1 MNSSLLESIGIDPAF
16 LFIGLF
22 VILIILTVMLVLTNQ
37 KLKKLNKKYDS
48 FMQGKDAE
56 TLEDTI
62 LGRFEE
68 IEMLKEADKKKSK
81 ALENI
86 LENLQITYQ
95 KSGLVKYNA
104 FKEMGGN
111 LSFAI
116 ALLNKENNGFIINA
130 MHSRE
135 GCYTY
140 SKEIVKGESY
150 VILAEEEK
158 EALDKAVN
166 ADNYMND

>member
-1 MNSSLLESIGIDPAF
+1 MESSLLDSIGIDPAF
-16 LFIGLF
+16 IFIGVF
-22 VILIILTVMLVLTNQ
+22 VILIILIVMLILTNQ
-37 KLKKLNKKYDS
+37 KLKKLNKKYDK
-48 FMQGKDAE
+48 FMRGKDAE

-68 IEMLKEADKKKSK
+68 IEMLKDADREKSK
-81 ALENI
+81 ALEDI
-86 LENLQITYQ
+86 FENLQIAYQ
-95 KSGLVKYNA
+95 KCGLVKYNA

-116 ALLNKENNGFIINA
+116 ALLNKENNGFVLNA

-140 SKEIVKGESY
+140 LKEIVKGESY
-150 VILAEEEK
+150 VILADEEK
-158 EALDKAVN
+158 EALEKAIN
-166 ADNYMND
+166 SDNYLSE